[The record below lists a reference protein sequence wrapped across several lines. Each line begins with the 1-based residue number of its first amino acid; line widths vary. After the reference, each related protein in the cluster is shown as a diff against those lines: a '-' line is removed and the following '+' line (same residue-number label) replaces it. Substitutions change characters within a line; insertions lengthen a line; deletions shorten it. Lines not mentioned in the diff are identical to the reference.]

1 MLFVLNK
8 EKLCAYFVSVLTV
21 VILFCA
27 TVTLKDKSENTVSTS
42 TNISLNNS
50 TNSTN
55 STNSARNNSTNS
67 INS

>member
-27 TVTLKDKSENTVSTS
+27 TITIKDKSENTVSTS
-42 TNISLNNS
+42 SNVSLSNSTDTNNS

-55 STNSARNNSTNS
+55 S
-67 INS
+67 